1 LAGNQKAIKTKS
13 MIEEQIRKIW
23 FEIISRRYGSRI
35 NPEDM
40 VQGSIRKIWFKDH
53 IRKIWF

>member
-1 LAGNQKAIKTKS
+1 

-40 VQGSIRKIWFKDH
+40 VQGSYQEDMV
-53 IRKIWF
+53 